1 MLENV
6 ATKHG
11 LIRDKQG
18 LSTVEYVI
26 ILGLIAIV
34 AIAAWR
40 TLGENVEGVVND
52 ANTELEG
59 ISAGSGGDSN

>member
-6 ATKHG
+6 ANKCG
-11 LIRDKQG
+11 LIRDNRG

-34 AIAAWR
+34 AITAWR

-59 ISAGSGGDSN
+59 IGDGDSN